1 MDRAVEI
8 STDNMMGVPAIP
20 IAIEEG
26 EGLRSDAVE
35 QRTAPRFT
43 SLIRAAKL
51 VSGEGEHVCV
61 VRDVSTGGVRLRC
74 FHPLPRDEAMVLELQ
89 NGDCFDIQRVREEGF
104 EASFRFATEAP
115 IERLV
120 QEHLLYPRRPLRLNI
135 AIPLSLRTLTGVVSG
150 VTQNLSQQGCRIEI
164 DTTLA
169 LSQSVIVESPH
180 LPGIRA
186 KVRWR
191 RGKACG
197 LVFDD
202 TFTLKDFA
210 IHAAR
215 LQSELLGPG

>member
-1 MDRAVEI
+1 MDLAAEI
-8 STDNMMGVPAIP
+8 WTDYTMGVPAIP
-20 IAIEEG
+20 VPIDDG
-26 EGLRSDAVE
+26 EDLRRESIE

-74 FHPLPRDEAMVLELQ
+74 FHPLPRVEAMVLELQ
-89 NGDCFDIQRVREEGF
+89 NGDRFDIQRVREEGF

-120 QEHLLYPRRPLRLNI
+120 QEALLYPRRPLRLNI
-135 AIPLSLRTLTGVVSG
+135 EIPLSLRVTGGSVSA
-150 VTQNLSQQGCRIEI
+150 VTQNVSQQGCRVETAIP
-164 DTTLA
+164 LA
-169 LSQSVIVESPH
+169 LSQSVVLESAH

-210 IHAAR
+210 VHAAR
-215 LQSELLGPG
+215 LQSELLQTD